1 MPDAEIIRLDVIRAQ
16 RALDKFRARS
26 DRAAVD
32 TLYGPVEKGLS
43 NAEIEALRVTG
54 LAEVRK
60 PRNTRHTRVT
70 LTATGRRERDRQ
82 KSRRAK

>member
-1 MPDAEIIRLDVIRAQ
+1 VADAEIIRLDVLRAQ
-16 RALDKFRARS
+16 RALQWFRARS

-43 NAEIEALRVTG
+43 AAEIAALESTG

-60 PRNTRHTRVT
+60 PRNQRHTRVT
-70 LTATGRRERDRQ
+70 LTPTGRRERDRQ
-82 KSRRAK
+82 ARKAR